1 MRVFLYE
8 YACAQKNNV
17 ALPDSVRTEGQAML
31 SCLVEDFGRVP
42 DVEVLMV
49 TATEPQNEEA
59 AFKTLAAQADWSL
72 VIAPEFDD
80 LLLTRCDW
88 VEAAGGRLLGPS
100 CEAVRV
106 AADKWETYKLLH
118 THGIPAP
125 RTWLGKDPTLPDAA
139 HGPTICKPRWGAGSQ
154 GVSLLASGSDVPAD
168 ADWLVQEFVPGVAA
182 SVAFLA
188 GPTTVMALAPAY
200 QLLSTDGTFRYLGG
214 RLPLSPDLVARAT
227 TLARRALE
235 VLPGAFGYLGV
246 DLVLGETDGSG
257 DVVIE
262 INPRLT
268 TSYVGLRELAEDNLA
283 EWLLRIAAGETP
295 LPLRWRRGPVEIRP
309 DGVIRHG

>member
-1 MRVFLYE
+1 
-8 YACAQKNNV
+8 
-17 ALPDSVRTEGQAML
+17 ML
-31 SCLVEDFGRVP
+31 SCLVEDFRRVP
-42 DVEVLMV
+42 GVDVLMLGP
-49 TATEPQNEEA
+49 TEPHDEEV
-59 AFKTLAAQADWSL
+59 AFKALAARADRSL
-72 VIAPEFDD
+72 VIAPEFED
-80 LLLTRCDW
+80 LLLTRCRW
-88 VEAAGGRLLGPS
+88 VEEAGGRLLGPS

-106 AADKWETYKLLH
+106 AADKWEAYKLLH
-118 THGIPAP
+118 THGIPTP
-125 RTWLGKDPTLPDAA
+125 DTWLGNAPILPDFVGQLA
-139 HGPTICKPRWGAGSQ
+139 ICKPRWGAGSQ
-154 GVSLLASGSDVPAD
+154 GVSLPASGTDVPAD
-168 ADWLVQEFVPGVAA
+168 EGWLVQEFVPGVAA

-309 DGVIRHG
+309 GGVIRHG